1 MIRINQ
7 AISIADLKPKIDHF
21 WELSGQ
27 KILAIEQNYDFSK
40 GTPVFTIAGKYSTRG
55 WTEWTQ
61 GFQYGSAILQFD
73 ATGDEQFLEI
83 GRKNTVEKMA
93 PHISHI
99 GVHDHGFNNVSTYGN
114 LLRLMHEGKIE
125 FNQNEKN
132 FYELALKISGAVQ
145 ATRWT
150 EIKNGGFIHS
160 FNGSHSLFVDTIRS
174 CRVLMVSHLLGHVLQ
189 GENDMKISLFDRA
202 IQHIKATAD
211 YAVYY
216 GEGRDSYDIW
226 GRTAHESV
234 FNVKDGNFRCPNSQQ
249 GYTGFSTWTRGLAW
263 AMCGFAEQLEL
274 LTAICHSDDRRNLIE
289 SKQIMLKAATA
300 TCDFYLEHTPID
312 GIPYWDTG
320 APNLYKLG
328 DYLEKEADP
337 YNDYEPVDSSAAA
350 IGAQGLL
357 RLGKHLQENGEPEK
371 GRNYWQAGLTIASRL
386 LEKPYLSKNQQHEG
400 LILHSIYH
408 RPNGWD
414 YKPEGS
420 KIPNGESSMWGD
432 YHARELVLYLQKCT
446 LSGVEGNSTMEQYY
460 TFFNGLI

>member
-1 MIRINQ
+1 MVHINH
-7 AISIADLKPKIDHF
+7 SLSVADLADKFKYF

-27 KILAIEQNYDFSK
+27 KIVAIEQNYDFGK
-40 GTPVFTIAGKYSTRG
+40 GTPVFTEKGKYTTRG

-73 ATGDEQFLEI
+73 ATGEEQFLEI
-83 GRKNTVEKMA
+83 GRKNTIEKMA

-114 LLRLMHEGKIE
+114 LLRLMNEGKIP
-125 FNQNEKN
+125 FDQNEKN

-160 FNGSHSLFVDTIRS
+160 FNGAHSLFVDTIRS
-174 CRVLMVSHLLGHVLQ
+174 CRALMVSHLLGHFLQ
-189 GENDMKISLFDRA
+189 AENDIKINLFDRA
-202 IQHIKATAD
+202 IAHIKATAD
-211 YAVYY
+211 YSIYY
-216 GEGRDSYDIW
+216 GEGRDSYDKL
-226 GRTAHESV
+226 GRTAHEQV
-234 FNVKDGNFRCPNSQQ
+234 FNVRDGNYRCPNSQQ

-263 AMCGFAEQLEL
+263 AMVGMAEELEL
-274 LTAICHSDDRRNLIE
+274 LEAMGKASWMSTAEGNENNLNKTI
-289 SKQIMLKAATA
+289 KIVLKAATA
-300 TCDFYLEHTPID
+300 TCDFYIENTPTD

-328 DYLEKEADP
+328 YYLEKPSNP
-337 YNDYEPVDSSAAA
+337 YNEYEPIDSSAAA

-357 RLGKHLQENGEPEK
+357 RLGKYLQENGEIEK
-371 GRNYWQAGLTIASRL
+371 GQKYWQAGLTIANTL
-386 LEKPYLSKNQQHEG
+386 LQKPYLSDNEQHEG

-414 YKPEGS
+414 YIPEGS

-432 YHARELVLYLQKCT
+432 YHARELMLYLGKIEK
-446 LSGVEGNSTMEQYY
+446 GEEYY
-460 TFFNGLI
+460 TFFEGLV